1 MVHILCVGHFVIRAK
16 HLLELKGQVIWDLS
30 LSGRYL
36 PQSARIT
43 TNQNRKRHMSCP
55 YMNTMHGTKKT
66 PIVCMTAFYTRL
78 QYLTLFRAP
87 SVAYMNL
94 SLRMAGDDAC
104 MAGDDACMAGD
115 GASYGRRLLLGWW
128 YSAGSIHR
136 CVHTHSHLYDHIYMA
151 MWPS

>member
-1 MVHILCVGHFVIRAK
+1 VKEDMVHILCVGHFVIRAK
-16 HLLELKGQVIWDLS
+16 HLLELKGQIIWDLS

-55 YMNTMHGTKKT
+55 YMNTMHGTTKT
-66 PIVCMTAFYTRL
+66 PIVCMTAFYTCL
-78 QYLTLFRAP
+78 QYLTLFWAP
-87 SVAYMNL
+87 SVAYMDL

-104 MAGDDACMAGD
+104 MPGD
-115 GASYGRRLLLGWW
+115 GALYGRRLLLGWW
-128 YSAGSIHR
+128 YSAGSIDR
-136 CVHTHSHLYDHIYMA
+136 WVHTHSHLYDHIYMA